1 MPVHAK
7 WREVEDRWREAF
19 TTTLLGVVDIQEK
32 SRVHSACTQGSV
44 GVQGLRAEV
53 GAELHRSCA
62 GSLRLKAFL
71 GILRIVSRRREVRR
85 GLIGACRYSG
95 PVCNG

>member
-1 MPVHAK
+1 M
-7 WREVEDRWREAF
+7 EDRWREAF

-53 GAELHRSCA
+53 GAEPHRSR
-62 GSLRLKAFL
+62 GSSSESEEFL
-71 GILRIVSRRREVRR
+71 EILRILSRPDEVRR
-85 GLIGACRYSG
+85 GLIGVCRYSG

>member
-19 TTTLLGVVDIQEK
+19 TTTLLGVVDTQEK
-32 SRVHSACTQGSV
+32 SRVHSACMQGSG
-44 GVQGLRAEV
+44 GVQGLRAEMR
-53 GAELHRSCA
+53 AELHRSCS